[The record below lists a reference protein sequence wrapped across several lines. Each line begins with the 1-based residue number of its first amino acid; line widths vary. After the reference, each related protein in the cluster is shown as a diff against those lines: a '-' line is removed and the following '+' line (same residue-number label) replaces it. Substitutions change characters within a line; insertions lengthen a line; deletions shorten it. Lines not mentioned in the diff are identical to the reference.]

1 MIEFYFDFS
10 SPYSYLSSTQ
20 IEEIGARR
28 GVPIVWKPILLG
40 PIFKAIGK
48 VPLAARPREG
58 DHARIDLRRWAERL
72 DVPLNFPPRFPFN
85 SLRAARGAF
94 FAEKAGRSAAYCRG
108 VLDAAWGEG
117 KDVEEVAVLESV
129 AGAVGLDTGAFI
141 ASLSDPAVK
150 NALRER
156 TDEALGRGVFGAP
169 TFFVGDEMFH
179 GNDRLFMVE
188 EAAGELGGGRST
200 STTPFN
206 RWFGIRC
213 LEAGAGRSEYELVV
227 TPTLANRRGVAHG
240 GAVCSL
246 LDTALGASVVSA
258 IAAEEWCAT
267 LELSIQFREPVRL
280 GRIIGRGRMVKRGR
294 HAAFAEGEI
303 VDAEGRTLAVAHG
316 TWYIWP
322 RRPSS

>member
-10 SPYSYLSSTQ
+10 SPYSYLSSTR

-28 GVPIVWKPILLG
+28 NIAIVWKPILLG

-48 VPLAARPREG
+48 VPLAMRPREG
-58 DHARIDLRRWAERL
+58 DHARIDLRRWAERF
-72 DVPLNFPPRFPFN
+72 DVPLIFPPRFPFN

-94 FAEKAGRSAAYCRG
+94 FAERCGQSAAYCRG
-108 VLDAAWGEG
+108 VLDAAWARGL
-117 KDVEEVAVLESV
+117 DVEDPVVLESV
-129 AGAVGLDTGAFI
+129 AAGVGLDTAAFVH
-141 ASLSDPAVK
+141 SLSEPSVK
-150 NALRER
+150 EALRAR
-156 TDEALGRGVFGAP
+156 TDEALSRGVFGAP
-169 TFFVGDEMFH
+169 TFFVGDQMFH

-188 EAAGELGGGRST
+188 EAAGNLGKDWAI

-213 LEAGAGRSEYELVV
+213 LEAGVGRSEYELVV

-246 LDTALGASVVSA
+246 LDTALGAAVVSG
-258 IAAEEWCAT
+258 IDVQEWCAT

-280 GRIIGRGRMVKRGR
+280 GRIVGRGRMVKRGR

-303 VDAEGRTLAVAHG
+303 VDGEGRALAVAHG